1 MGIRTGK
8 PRGRPTGAKNKQTVA
23 REAKMQEAAQA
34 ISEVIE
40 GAFDGDSH
48 TLLMTVYKD
57 PAQPWPIRLDAAKAA
72 LPYEKQRLAAVEL
85 SGSIGLNHEDALG
98 ELE

>member
-1 MGIRTGK
+1 MGIKTGR
-8 PRGRPTGAKNKQTVA
+8 PRGRPAGAKNKQTAA
-23 REAKMQEAAQA
+23 RAARMQEAAQA
-34 ISEVIE
+34 ISEVIQ

-72 LPYEKQRLAAVEL
+72 LPYEKPRLASVEL
-85 SGSIGLNHEDALG
+85 SGNIGFNHEDALG